1 MPASQAKAAY
11 GTKLKMGDGA
21 SPETFTEI
29 TEVGDIKGPMISV
42 KTIDVTTHSSAASGA
57 NEEIIPSTINAGTVT
72 FPLNY
77 VESDPM
83 HQALIAVSQARTKRN
98 FQKVNPEATKTISF
112 AGYVT
117 EISFSDPVSDKRGAD
132 VTITVSG
139 GLTFS

>member
-1 MPASQAKAAY
+1 MASQAKAAY

-29 TEVGDIKGPMISV
+29 PEVGDIKGPKISV
-42 KTIDVTTHSSAASGA
+42 KTIDVTTHGSAASGA
-57 NEEIIPSTINAGTVT
+57 NEEIIPSTINGGEVG

-83 HQALIAVSQARTKRN
+83 HMALIAAAQGRIKKN
-98 FQKVNPEATKTISF
+98 FQKINPENTKTIAF

-117 EISFSDPVSDKRGAD
+117 EFALSDPVSDKRQAD